1 MVAVAL
7 IGRAAVPAGGFVVR
21 TLSEKEKG
29 ELNFWID
36 HLHGG
41 CERELGRAFL
51 EQWSEGARGRL
62 ARFARHLPDLRATA
76 GAVWVDVGTGPYSVL
91 MQAPANVT
99 KVMIDPLIEHYFAYG
114 LIDRPIVPPASI
126 FLEATG
132 EDLPLIDGTTDF
144 VICTNTL
151 DHVDDPWATASELA
165 RVLKPGG
172 SLALEV
178 DTGGITDYM
187 HPHAFTAAA
196 IDEHFAGAGLEK
208 IAGHIPEHQGQ
219 RRPGAV
225 LYQAY
230 YRRTAPLRTARP
242 MRAIREAIHPVL
254 VQEGLHGF
262 NIVRLRD
269 PEEGD
274 WFFALPQADGAFI
287 RDKVDSGAYRVLFRA
302 RTLELVRQQVETYQR
317 AGRR

>member
-1 MVAVAL
+1 
-7 IGRAAVPAGGFVVR
+7 VR
-21 TLSEKEKG
+21 TLSEKEQG
-29 ELNFWID
+29 ELSFWID
-36 HLHGG
+36 HLYGG

-51 EQWSEGARGRL
+51 EQWSDGARGRL
-62 ARFARHLPDLRATA
+62 ARFARHIPGLPADA

-91 MQAPANVT
+91 MQAPAAVT
-99 KVMIDPLIEHYFAYG
+99 KVMIDPLIKHYFSYG
-114 LIDRPIVPPASI
+114 LIDVAAVPPASI
-126 FLEATG
+126 FLEGAA
-132 EDLPLIDGTTDF
+132 EDLPLTDGLADF
-144 VICTNTL
+144 VVCTNTL
-151 DHVDDPWATASELA
+151 DHVDDPWATTAELA

-187 HPHAFTAAA
+187 HPHAITAAA
-196 IDEHFAGAGLEK
+196 IDEHFAAAGLEK

-219 RRPGAV
+219 RRPGAE

-230 YRRTAPLRTARP
+230 YRRTAPLRTALP
-242 MRAIREAIHPVL
+242 LRAIRDAIHPVL

-274 WFFALPQADGAFI
+274 WFYALLQSDGAFS
-287 RDKVDSGAYRVLFRA
+287 RDKVDSGAYRVLFRG
-302 RTLELVRQQVETYQR
+302 RTLDLVQQQVETFHR
-317 AGRR
+317 VGRS

>member
-1 MVAVAL
+1 M
-7 IGRAAVPAGGFVVR
+7 R
-21 TLSEKEKG
+21 TLSEKEQG

-51 EQWSEGARGRL
+51 DQWSDGARGRL
-62 ARFARHLPDLRATA
+62 ARFAGHIPDLAAEA

-91 MQAPANVT
+91 MQAPAAVT
-99 KVMIDPLIEHYFAYG
+99 KVMIDPLIKHYFSFG
-114 LIDRPIVPPASI
+114 LIDPAAVPPASV
-126 FLEATG
+126 FLEGAA
-132 EDLPLIDGTTDF
+132 EDLPLMDGTADF
-144 VICTNTL
+144 VVCTNTL
-151 DHVDDPWATASELA
+151 DHVDDPWATTSELA

-187 HPHAFTAAA
+187 HPHAITAAA
-196 IDEHFAGAGLEK
+196 IDDHFVGAGLEK

-219 RRPGAV
+219 RRPGAE
-225 LYQAY
+225 LYLAY
-230 YRRTAPLRTARP
+230 YRRTAPLRTVLP
-242 MRAIREAIHPVL
+242 MRAIRDAIHPVL

-274 WFFALPQADGAFI
+274 WFYALLQSDGAFT
-287 RDKVDSGAYRVLFRA
+287 RDKVESGAYRVLFRA
-302 RTLELVRQQVETYQR
+302 RTLQLVRQQVETYQR
-317 AGRR
+317 ATPQPDQ